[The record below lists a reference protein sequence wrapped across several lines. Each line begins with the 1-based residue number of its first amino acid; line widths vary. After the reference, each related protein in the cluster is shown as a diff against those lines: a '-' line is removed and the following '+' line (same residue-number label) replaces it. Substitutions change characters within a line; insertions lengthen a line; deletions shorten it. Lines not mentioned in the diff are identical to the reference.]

1 MGIPRQINSP
11 GNIAAAKTEPE
22 GMNEPQNSSTFARG
36 LTIGGFCAR
45 HLLALVVTI
54 AVPCALWTIVYFALL
69 LWAIIFGGG
78 IGSPVA
84 YPIGLLFFAGAAL
97 VGGLVLFLP
106 STAFAEWLVKRRKL
120 PTLLQI
126 PISIATLALFCL
138 ISVILAPFPPST
150 LPDVLT
156 GFIRFW
162 GALLLPMGLYWWTA
176 QSGPLALEIIR
187 KISGAVR
194 RSKNRVGSN

>member
-1 MGIPRQINSP
+1 
-11 GNIAAAKTEPE
+11 
-22 GMNEPQNSSTFARG
+22 MNETKTNSTFART

-45 HLLALVVTI
+45 HLLALAVTI

-106 STAFAEWLVKRRKL
+106 STVFAEWLVKRRKL

-126 PISIATLALFCL
+126 PISVATLALFCL
-138 ISVILAPFPPST
+138 ISVILAAEPFHPSS
-150 LPDVLT
+150 LPNILT
-156 GFIRFW
+156 GFIIFW
-162 GALLLPMGLYWWTA
+162 GALLLPLGLYWRTA
-176 QSGPLALEIIR
+176 QSGPLVLEIIR
-187 KISGAVR
+187 KVSGAVR
-194 RSKNRVGSN
+194 RSKNVGSN